1 MRKRSTSRRKRSS
14 VRRRSASPNKLKLVK
29 ITKSPKK
36 DKKYRAV
43 FIRNGREKSVD
54 FGASGYSDYLHHKD
68 PERKKRY
75 ENRHRSRENWRDPT
89 SAGALSRYILWNK
102 LTLRASISDYKR
114 RFGL

>member
-1 MRKRSTSRRKRSS
+1 MRKRSTSRKRSA

-54 FGASGYSDYLHHKD
+54 FGASGYQHYSMHKD
-68 PERKKRY
+68 PERKQRY
-75 ENRHRSRENWRDPT
+75 IDRHKSRENWRDPT
-89 SAGALSRYILWNK
+89 TAGALSRYILWNK
-102 LTLRASISDYKR
+102 TTLRASISDYKR

>member
-1 MRKRSTSRRKRSS
+1 M
-14 VRRRSASPNKLKLVK
+14 RRRSKSPQRSRRRRSSSPNKLKLVK

-43 FIRNGREKSVD
+43 FIKNGREKSVD
-54 FGASGYSDYLHHKD
+54 FGAKGYSDYTKHRD

-89 SAGALSRYILWNK
+89 SAGALSRYVLWNK
-102 LTLRASISDYKR
+102 PTFRASVSDYKR
-114 RFGL
+114 RFNL